1 MKRKI
6 EGKYIYR
13 GVCAVIL
20 TLVSVAIFYEDWRD
34 FVEINNQTGHLTGL
48 GNLGM
53 AIGIYGLLYIF
64 IGKGLNAFKIGVNR
78 ISNVLASQ
86 VLTLLTIDALEVFIS
101 MAITG
106 EFRFFWVFM
115 GMYLIMFI
123 VQSVIICLLVIP
135 MIGQYR
141 SCLLYTSDAADE

>member
-1 MKRKI
+1 MNRKI

-13 GVCAVIL
+13 GTCAVIL
-20 TLVSVAIFYEDWRD
+20 TLVAVAIFYDDWRS

-48 GNLGM
+48 GNIGM
-53 AIGIYGLLYIF
+53 AIGIYGLLYIV

-86 VLTLLTIDALEVFIS
+86 ILTLLTVDALEVLIS

-106 EFRFFWVFM
+106 EFR
-115 GMYLIMFI
+115 
-123 VQSVIICLLVIP
+123 
-135 MIGQYR
+135 
-141 SCLLYTSDAADE
+141 